1 MDGLVERLRAHFGLS
16 EPHAALL
23 RLAAN
28 GSPDSAERAQPPRA
42 ERRVRGVYPLPFL
55 GAERSTPLQALRAG
69 VRRRVADRR
78 RRVSKTNLSIALLN
92 LLYGGV
98 DCLEAALDAHPGAA
112 QLSALARVCRTV
124 RDWDFSADAAAAEE
138 LAGQPI
144 VGYSLGEEL
153 CAAVDTVPEL
163 VKLPGTV
170 GRAHLLDLLPPR
182 WAEVYASE
190 EAVVKG
196 GIHAEAAD
204 YLRPRAFMSPPLRN
218 AETLHALVA
227 RMWDAGMLVVLGAV
241 KERVGLFTVARPD
254 GLQRLVVDPRPTNA
268 AWGDPPPVQ
277 LAAGAL
283 LARQL

>member
-1 MDGLVERLRAHFGLS
+1 M
-16 EPHAALL
+16 
-23 RLAAN
+23 
-28 GSPDSAERAQPPRA
+28 
-42 ERRVRGVYPLPFL
+42 
-55 GAERSTPLQALRAG
+55 
-69 VRRRVADRR
+69 
-78 RRVSKTNLSIALLN
+78 
-92 LLYGGV
+92 
-98 DCLEAALDAHPGAA
+98 EAALDAHPGAA

-204 YLRPRAFMSPPLRN
+204 YLRPRAFMSLPLRN

-254 GLQRLVVDPRPTNA
+254 GLQRLVVDPRSC
-268 AWGDPPPVQ
+268 
-277 LAAGAL
+277 L
-283 LARQL
+283 LYTSPSPRDGLLSRMPSSA